1 MLRDNLAGLIE
12 PMIDCAGVHALGG
25 HPKSGLTG
33 GCSRSTRL
41 AIVALKR
48 SLRHMFRWKTR
59 RQVERATSP
68 GFELTTVAHGLCAVG
83 TTQTTNHRTIDPQ
96 CLENPR
102 PAGAESTLT
111 DNAASPFH
119 AEPRHPRYNIAPTQ
133 QIPVICQHPKEP
145 IRLLSLMRWGLIPS
159 WAKKSSAAASMINA
173 RSETAATKPAF
184 RDPLANRRCLI
195 PADGF
200 YEWSRHEAACVIVRR
215 APLDRTCHP
224 IGSTLRGMA
233 IR

>member
-68 GFELTTVAHGLCAVG
+68 GFELTTVAHGLSAVG
-83 TTQTTNHRTIDPQ
+83 TTQHTNHRTIDPQ

-119 AEPRHPRYNIAPTQ
+119 AEPRHKPLIKKLN
-133 QIPVICQHPKEP
+133 VFVG
-145 IRLLSLMRWGLIPS
+145 LLTCVDGANVLNLDG
-159 WAKKSSAAASMINA
+159 KSSDTVTV
-173 RSETAATKPAF
+173 TAMFDGKSVSPTRYF
-184 RDPLANRRCLI
+184 RNGSLSSPSDTPVVCFPKVLHAQTPDLHTMLI
-195 PADGF
+195 AK
-200 YEWSRHEAACVIVRR
+200 
-215 APLDRTCHP
+215 
-224 IGSTLRGMA
+224 
-233 IR
+233 

>member
-83 TTQTTNHRTIDPQ
+83 TTQHTNHRTIDPQ

-119 AEPRHPRYNIAPTQ
+119 AEPRH
-133 QIPVICQHPKEP
+133 
-145 IRLLSLMRWGLIPS
+145 LS
-159 WAKKSSAAASMINA
+159 A
-173 RSETAATKPAF
+173 RSRPRLGGLKPYNFGIRINDAQRVPF
-184 RDPLANRRCLI
+184 VRGREPHDASTSPGDSDDAIPPRR
-195 PADGF
+195 
-200 YEWSRHEAACVIVRR
+200 
-215 APLDRTCHP
+215 
-224 IGSTLRGMA
+224 RGG
-233 IR
+233 